1 MKSFIVGLIGAVVLA
16 VASGFVLEGYFS
28 QEAEDQF
35 KTSYARVGPGS
46 TFEERQFSGPGQE
59 R

>member
-1 MKSFIVGLIGAVVLA
+1 MKSFIVGLIGAVILA